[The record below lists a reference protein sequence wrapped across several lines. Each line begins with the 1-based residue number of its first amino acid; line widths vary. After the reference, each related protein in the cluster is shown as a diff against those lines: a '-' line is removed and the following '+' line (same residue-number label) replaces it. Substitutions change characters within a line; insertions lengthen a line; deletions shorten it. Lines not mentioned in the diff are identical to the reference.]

1 MLIKILII
9 SFILSLNL
17 NNFVLSK
24 SQLNCYY
31 SKYMLY
37 YLETKLIYFEKIA
50 SKNPTPVSIIEE
62 FENEIKSLGEVVLTL
77 LENIYYENES
87 SNNFNNPYS
96 FATGLLT
103 LNLYLN
109 NICKTLRIQT
119 YLYLTKGEKKLTG
132 YKIFINEFDKYCGYI
147 INCLKH
153 SIIFECYN
161 GNYNPQ
167 TFCYD
172 SYYDNKHPKY
182 DYLIKLLPKESDY
195 NKKHIVNS
203 KLEKL
208 ETLKKLDEAHVEF
221 KRVIMEKPQR
231 NSHTV
236 DKIKK
241 QLHPSS
247 ILLSGLFQ
255 DKRPTNGI
263 DQLTGSSDP
272 MDLFRRIY
280 LNVKLKNGNYANI
293 TTLFEMMQRYFVPS
307 CIFSYQ
313 QQILAATIHPVY
325 SLIGTLANLLKKVYF
340 SEAEGFSE
348 IETRSKVFES
358 QLNVINES
366 INVVIENLV
375 DLKIFPVNLQI
386 HLEATLMHFKNI
398 SKCICSDNV
407 GNLKLRWI
415 DQLYYRCVRAM
426 SFNLLYFD
434 VTVKNIQFYNKD
446 ECNEVI
452 IRLNNKIKEVQSY
465 VQNLSYYKEDYHNII
480 HYTAVFSRSCG
491 INNFLD
497 CNIIEKNNSGYC
509 LMKNN

>member
-1 MLIKILII
+1 
-9 SFILSLNL
+9 
-17 NNFVLSK
+17 
-24 SQLNCYY
+24 
-31 SKYMLY
+31 MLY
-37 YLETKLIYFEKIA
+37 YLETKVIYFKKIT
-50 SKNPTPVSIIEE
+50 SKNPIPVSITEE
-62 FENEIKSLGEVVLTL
+62 FENEIKSMGDVVLTL
-77 LENIYYENES
+77 LENLYYENENEC
-87 SNNFNNPYS
+87 SNNFNNPHS
-96 FATGLLT
+96 FADGLIT

-109 NICKTLRIQT
+109 NIYKTLRIQT

-132 YKIFINEFDKYCGYI
+132 YKIFVNEFDKYCGYI
-147 INCLKH
+147 IKCLRQ
-153 SIIFECYN
+153 SIIYDCYN
-161 GNYNPQ
+161 GNMDYYNRQ
-167 TFCYD
+167 TYCYD

-221 KRVIMEKPQR
+221 KRVIMKKPYR
-231 NSHTV
+231 NSHPV

-255 DKRPTNGI
+255 DKRSTNRI
-263 DQLTGSSDP
+263 DQLTGRSDP
-272 MDLFRRIY
+272 MDLFRRIS
-280 LNVKLKNGNYANI
+280 LTTKLENGNHADI
-293 TTLFEMMQRYFVPS
+293 TTLYEMMQRYFVES
-307 CIFSYQ
+307 CVSSYQ

-366 INVVIENLV
+366 INVIIENLV

-415 DQLYYRCVRAM
+415 DQLCNRCVRAM

-480 HYTAVFSRSCG
+480 HYTAVFSRCCG